1 MTSDF
6 EQTYDE
12 NDVDRFLAQYSNCD
26 PFTDCTWA
34 LKDFGKFNVSSAR
47 PVSATVGTR
56 LEQFWYRSPVD
67 AIGERSN
74 SAHRSGSGSSDTGG
88 TGLSFLLQLSLPSD
102 AHTLAGAPATSLL
115 QVTVSNQARGQRRV
129 TQ

>member
-1 MTSDF
+1 
-6 EQTYDE
+6 
-12 NDVDRFLAQYSNCD
+12 VDHFLAQYSNCD

-34 LKDFGKFNVSSAR
+34 LKDFGKFNVSSAQ

-67 AIGERSN
+67 RTDERSN
-74 SAHRSGSGSSDTGG
+74 SAHRGGGWSGSSSDNITGG
-88 TGLSFLLQLSLPSD
+88 TGLSFLLQLSLPAD
-102 AHTLAGAPATSLL
+102 AHTLAGAPATIWL
-115 QVTVSNQARGQRRV
+115 QVTVSNQARGQRRG